1 MLSGTM
7 ACKFGR
13 EAEAVV
19 HAHGYNTRMPF
30 DFVNVAPVAA

>member
-1 MLSGTM
+1 M
-7 ACKFGR
+7 AC